1 MPFLPPNQQRQST
14 EGSGRRESLDL
25 KTAGIRNNDKVTKAH
40 DKNSVGEL
48 PKTHQLKWA

>member
-1 MPFLPPNQQRQST
+1 VLGP
-14 EGSGRRESLDL
+14 GSVLVSRGRRESLYL
-25 KTAGIRNNDKVTKAH
+25 KTAGIRNNDKVTKAQ